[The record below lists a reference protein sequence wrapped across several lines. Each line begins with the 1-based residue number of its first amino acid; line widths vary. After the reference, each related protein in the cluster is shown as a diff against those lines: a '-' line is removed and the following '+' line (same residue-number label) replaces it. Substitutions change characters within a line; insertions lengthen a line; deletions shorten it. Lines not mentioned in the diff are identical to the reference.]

1 MNKGLLKIL
10 LLAQHKA
17 DPKLALHC
25 KRVACYALEL
35 AKVLN
40 ESPEFKKKIV
50 LSGLLHDIGF
60 LNLDI
65 TFSEVPSNKTQP
77 GYNETIKSHSEV
89 GEALISHVISD
100 PEILSTIRHHHE
112 KYNGEGYPDQL
123 SGEAIP
129 LAARIMAV
137 ADLYDTL
144 LVGEMFGEH
153 RRIPKI
159 VIQHLEHDAKGSYL
173 DPTLVDSFLDL
184 LDKVP
189 VLYLP
194 SKDNELGLYQM
205 SYLHAGTLT
214 FGDLVNQDDHVLVR
228 QGIELDQ
235 KMLDNIRFEYPGQ
248 KILRDPSPI
257 EDDLLQ

>member
-1 MNKGLLKIL
+1 MNNGLLKIL

-35 AKVLN
+35 AKVLD
-40 ESPEFKKKIV
+40 ESPEFNKKIF

-65 TFSEVPSNKTQP
+65 TFSEIPINKSHP
-77 GYNETIKSHSEV
+77 GYNETIQSHSAV
-89 GEALISHVISD
+89 GEALIAKVITD
-100 PEILSTIRHHHE
+100 PDVLSTIRHHHE

-123 SGEAIP
+123 SGEDIP

-153 RRIPKI
+153 RRIPKM
-159 VIQHLEHDAKGSYL
+159 VLQHLEHDARGSYL
-173 DPTLVDSFLDL
+173 DPNLVDAFLNL

-205 SYLHAGTLT
+205 TYLHVGALT

-248 KILRDPSPI
+248 KILRDSTLI
-257 EDDLLQ
+257 EDDLML